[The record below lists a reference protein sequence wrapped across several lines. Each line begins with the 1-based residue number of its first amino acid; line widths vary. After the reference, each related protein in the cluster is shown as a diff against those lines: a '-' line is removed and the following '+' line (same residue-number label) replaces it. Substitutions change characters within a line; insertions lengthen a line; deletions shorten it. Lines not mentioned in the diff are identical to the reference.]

1 MTFEQDGDTS
11 PIDARLLTGAD
22 GLPSRTVGDALLALI
37 TLRYTQ
43 SNSIAGVQDGMTLG
57 SAPAN
62 RTGWIASRWRW
73 PRRGCGGCGATGMSG
88 SFLREDLVLLMQEEA
103 IGLPSDSARTAR
115 AGARAW
121 RRSTAKPYSAT
132 LPTRG
137 CSTSRSPACRPRQRR
152 GLAGRRAPGAGGSTV
167 DAPGAGAGGAAGD
180 RPGALGRHRAGRL
193 CPVQRETGLNDAEA
207 AAREDALFRLLVT
220 ADAYPHLLAAVDAG
234 VFLAKVTRS
243 GSGWPAAWTESLPT
257 SSPPGVA
264 TTTNRTRGRG
274 WMTPGSPKTAAPGRP
289 RRPSPPPRRRCATR
303 ADSSG
308 SPPARSGRGC
318 VARAR
323 VESTTGGCVHFLPY
337 IGLGRRIC
345 RPGWLSGR
353 KWRMASAVA
362 DHTHRRCPH
371 RA

>member
-1 MTFEQDGDTS
+1 MVAAAPRVCPAASYVRTS
-11 PIDARLLTGAD
+11 SCSCRRRRSACRATAPAPPGLARGLGGA
-22 GLPSRTVGDALLALI
+22 LPRSRTALPCPP
-37 TLRYTQ
+37 
-43 SNSIAGVQDGMTLG
+43 V
-57 SAPAN
+57 
-62 RTGWIASRWRW
+62 
-73 PRRGCGGCGATGMSG
+73 
-88 SFLREDLVLLMQEEA
+88 
-103 IGLPSDSARTAR
+103 
-115 AGARAW
+115 GARHPDHRLADHASGAAW
-121 RRSTAKPYSAT
+121 
-132 LPTRG
+132 
-137 CSTSRSPACRPRQRR
+137 
-152 GLAGRRAPGAGGSTV
+152 GRRAPGAGGSTV

-220 ADAYPHLLAAVDAG
+220 ADAYPHLRAAVDAG

-289 RRPSPPPRRRCATR
+289 RRPSPPPRRRCTTR

-308 SPPARSGRGC
+308 SPPARPGRGC

-323 VESTTGGCVHFLPY
+323 VESTTGGCVHSLPNT
-337 IGLGRRIC
+337 GLGRQIWQ
-345 RPGWLSGR
+345 PEGSSGR
-353 KWRMASAVA
+353 KWRQGPAVPRPA
-362 DHTHRRCPH
+362 ARPGP
-371 RA
+371 A